1 MHRIELRLR
10 LVRRV
15 SVQQHSLRKP
25 KCKKSLTLQWSV
37 VWGGHG
43 WRHRK
48 TRKGDKNP
56 KSANSA
62 LSAVCKYSVNIQLK
76 IHFGLVRFTYKNL
89 PVGGAGE
96 GGDRHSESLDTAR
109 KTGEK
114 RKKNDICQNP
124 QKQQKAFVHI
134 GKVIKKPCR
143 FLYNI
148 IYIIILIK
156 IDRLDRGCYNNNV

>member
-1 MHRIELRLR
+1 M
-10 LVRRV
+10 
-15 SVQQHSLRKP
+15 
-25 KCKKSLTLQWSV
+25 
-37 VWGGHG
+37 
-43 WRHRK
+43 
-48 TRKGDKNP
+48 
-56 KSANSA
+56 
-62 LSAVCKYSVNIQLK
+62 NIQLK
-76 IHFGLVRFTYKNL
+76 IYFGLVRFTYKNL

-96 GGDRHSESLDTAR
+96 GGDRHSESLDPAR

-114 RKKNDICQNP
+114 RKKNDVCQNP

>member
-1 MHRIELRLR
+1 MHEYSMHRIDLRLR
-10 LVRRV
+10 LAWRV
-15 SVQQHSLRKP
+15 SVRQHSLR
-25 KCKKSLTLQWSV
+25 
-37 VWGGHG
+37 HG
-43 WRHRK
+43 K

-96 GGDRHSESLDTAR
+96 GGGRRSESLDSAR
-109 KTGEK
+109 KRGK
-114 RKKNDICQNP
+114 SARKNDVCQNS
-124 QKQQKAFVHI
+124 QKRQKAFVHI